1 MGFAEARFS
10 LSFFLVKLCIRP
22 ARRIR
27 KIHFRE
33 RKTGGQ
39 KAPLGIIEDL
49 LRKYRNLCLERCLR
63 GALWAGCGRGQPP
76 KTVHVACAH
85 AQFRDPGPARRSWW
99 SERFP
104 GEECA
109 KSQLWLLPP
118 LLLRRTAGVSSVLR
132 VVLGAGP
139 SLLPGVGLLLLRQT

>member
-1 MGFAEARFS
+1 M
-10 LSFFLVKLCIRP
+10 
-22 ARRIR
+22 
-27 KIHFRE
+27 
-33 RKTGGQ
+33 GGQ
-39 KAPLGIIEDL
+39 KDPLGIIEDL

-63 GALWAGCGRGQPP
+63 GALWARRGRGQPP

-85 AQFRDPGPARRSWW
+85 AQFRDPGPTRRSWW

-109 KSQLWLLPP
+109 KSLLWLLPP

-132 VVLGAGP
+132 VVLEAGP
-139 SLLPGVGLLLLRQT
+139 SLLPGVGLLLLRPT